1 MGVGDRENLLKP
13 LKGSGPTPVRLTQ
26 SRQFHHLRGV
36 SRVHVG
42 AAESVTAL
50 LGLFPGLPLR
60 FRYLILLAVA
70 LLPGASCTSC
80 DSEGGK
86 GAIISREAFIQAYV
100 ELRVEAL
107 GTPGEELPLERRDQI
122 LENLGLSEED
132 LLNFVEARGRD
143 IQFMRRVWEE
153 VDSIMTERRGVPE
166 APGSRGTP

>member
-1 MGVGDRENLLKP
+1 MNP
-13 LKGSGPTPVRLTQ
+13 LQGSGPTPVRLTRSPQ
-26 SRQFHHLRGV
+26 SRHLRGV
-36 SRVHVG
+36 SEIHAG
-42 AAESVTAL
+42 AAVSVTAL
-50 LGLFPGLPLR
+50 LGPIPGVSLR

-70 LLPGASCTSC
+70 LLPGASCTTD
-80 DSEGGK
+80 DSAGGR
-86 GAIISREAFIQAYV
+86 GPIISREAFIQAYV

-122 LENLGLSEED
+122 LENLGLDEED

-153 VDSIMTERRGVPE
+153 VDSIMTERRGIPE